1 MWLISLVL
9 VLLQYGVKGDTTCVE
24 EDRESW
30 TLVSRSGGIDTLN
43 KAMPNTPLL
52 AFRVI
57 GTFDNHIS
65 KVMTVF
71 SDPDVA
77 PKWVDLMRSMS
88 VAYAP
93 GTASASAAQQRPPV
107 KDKAEGEGATAR
119 FSTSDYVYQYYDLP
133 WPVADRDF
141 VFERSWHVDA
151 DLRQVA
157 LEYVS
162 VSEGKGGSTLAALFP
177 DQAARRPAGTI
188 RGESP
193 LTKWVF
199 RCVARG
205 ADSCARTYVDVQTL
219 VDNKGSI
226 PAAVVNLIQRSWPHK
241 TLSGL
246 LKLAMAVPHGS
257 TVHHQGAVD
266 SGIHTW

>member
-1 MWLISLVL
+1 
-9 VLLQYGVKGDTTCVE
+9 
-24 EDRESW
+24 
-30 TLVSRSGGIDTLN
+30 VSQSGGIDTLK

-52 AFRVI
+52 AFRGI
-57 GTFDNHIS
+57 GTFDIHIS
-65 KVMTVF
+65 KVMAVF
-71 SDPDVA
+71 SNPEVA
-77 PKWVDLMRSMS
+77 PSWVDLMRSMS

-93 GTASASAAQQRPPV
+93 GTFSASAAQQRPPV
-107 KDKAEGEGATAR
+107 QGKGTTAAR
-119 FSTSDYVYQYYDLP
+119 FSTSDYAYQYYDLP

-151 DLRQVA
+151 DMRQVA

-162 VSEGKGGSTLAALFP
+162 VSESKGEGKEQGGVEGGSTFAALFP
-177 DQAARRPAGTI
+177 EHALQRPAGTI

-205 ADSCARTYVDVQTL
+205 ADSCARTYVDVQIL

-246 LKLAMAVPHGS
+246 LKLAMAAPDGS
-257 TVHHQGAVD
+257 TVHHQGVLDA
-266 SGIHTW
+266 GIHTW